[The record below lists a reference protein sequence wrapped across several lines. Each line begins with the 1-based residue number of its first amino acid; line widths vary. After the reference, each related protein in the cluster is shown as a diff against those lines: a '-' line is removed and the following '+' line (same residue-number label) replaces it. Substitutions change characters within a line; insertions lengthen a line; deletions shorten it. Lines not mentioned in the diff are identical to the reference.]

1 VARFKRSLNQTLVP
15 FAAAGMPPKS
25 TNKGQSSLMGWVKS
39 APRTERP
46 TDDSDAKSDADADD
60 SRILKQ
66 PVASS
71 SRTATV
77 GKPKKLVEAKQKEP
91 QAVDASNDEE
101 NPPRK
106 RKPAPKPRKA
116 PSKPGAGNKR
126 QKKLVLSEDEEDE
139 DDGIGLNKSKTHA
152 DDMKL
157 APLSTMP
164 EIFHDIVRRNPELK
178 NVAEAFKGR
187 KFRVATMCSGTESP
201 LLALQLICE
210 AMKDI
215 LGADLQVDHV
225 FSCEIEPFKQAYIE
239 RNFHPPILF
248 RDVTELGGEEAYV
261 ASNYVI
267 MLSDSILDG
276 PRMDLSRKFLAT
288 STCSSP
294 GHLVSTT
301 RP

>member
-1 VARFKRSLNQTLVP
+1 
-15 FAAAGMPPKS
+15 MPPKS
-25 TNKGQSSLMGWVKS
+25 TTQGQSSLMGWVKS

-46 TDDSDAKSDADADD
+46 AHDSDAESDADVDD
-60 SRILKQ
+60 SKNLKQ

-77 GKPKKLVEAKQKEP
+77 GKLKKPMETKQREP
-91 QAVDASNDEE
+91 QAADASDDKEDS
-101 NPPRK
+101 PAPRK
-106 RKPAPKPRKA
+106 KKPAPRLRKA
-116 PSKPGAGNKR
+116 PSKAGAGKKR
-126 QKKLVLSEDEEDE
+126 QTKLVVSEDEEEE
-139 DDGIGLNKSKTHA
+139 DDGIGLNRNKTHA

-261 ASNYVI
+261 ASDYFI

-276 PRMDLSRKFLAT
+276 PRTDLLRKFLAM
-288 STCSSP
+288 STCSSR
-294 GHLVSTT
+294 GHLASTT